1 MLMILLL
8 QVPFSPGT
16 THTAN
21 IYKSR
26 FLESIPDLPESESQT
41 MEPSNLILTSVVWV
55 IFKHI
60 LVWEL
65 LLHIIRTDH

>member
-1 MLMILLL
+1 MLMVLLL

-26 FLESIPDLPESESQT
+26 SLESTPDLPESEPQT
-41 MEPSNLILTSVVWV
+41 MEPSNLILTSFVWV
-55 IFKHI
+55 ILKHI
-60 LVWEL
+60 
-65 LLHIIRTDH
+65 